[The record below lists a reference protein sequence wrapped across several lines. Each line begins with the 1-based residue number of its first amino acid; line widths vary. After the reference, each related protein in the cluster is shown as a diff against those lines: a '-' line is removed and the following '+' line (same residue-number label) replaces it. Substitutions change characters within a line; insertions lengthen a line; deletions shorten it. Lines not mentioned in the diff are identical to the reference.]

1 MTASI
6 ERVLS
11 DLMFLKDKTDRKW
24 GRFILRTCAASK
36 VLEEAGGLG
45 VALTMPED
53 PVAHGLPPGVDFDEW
68 RRERI
73 YAEAIDVANV
83 AIRIAQ
89 EFGRAH
95 NDGR

>member
-1 MTASI
+1 MASSV

-11 DLMFLKDKTDRKW
+11 DLMRLKDATDRRW
-24 GRFILRTCAASK
+24 GRFVLRTCAASK
-36 VLEEAGGLG
+36 ILEEAGELG

-53 PVAHGLPPGVDFDEW
+53 PAAHGLPPGVDFDEW

-73 YAEAIDVANV
+73 YAEAVDVANV

-89 EFGRAH
+89 EFGRAP

>member
-11 DLMFLKDKTDRKW
+11 DLMLLKDKTDRRW
-24 GRFILRTCAASK
+24 GRFVLRACAASK
-36 VLEEAGGLG
+36 ILEEAGELG

-53 PVAHGLPPGVDFDEW
+53 PAAHGLPPGVDFDEW

-73 YAEAIDVANV
+73 YAEALDVANV
-83 AIRIAQ
+83 ALRIAV
-89 EFGRAH
+89 EFGRVV
-95 NDGR
+95 DG

>member
-1 MTASI
+1 MTASV

-11 DLMFLKDKTDRKW
+11 DLMRLKDATDRRW
-24 GRFILRTCAASK
+24 GRFVLRTCAASK
-36 VLEEAGGLG
+36 ILEEAGELG

-53 PVAHGLPPGVDFDEW
+53 PAAHGLPPGVDFDEW

-89 EFGRAH
+89 EFGRAP